1 MGYVSPVSCGFLWS
15 GSSPRLTASPLGGGA
30 RHPRRPPH
38 QKAQTLPK
46 PEAVPA
52 EIIALA
58 REPAP
63 QLVQVGWGKSGR
75 RLRTVGDVRHEAAR
89 LYRRAAQGLIPPEDL
104 SRGIYAL
111 VQLGKLIEQ
120 ADLEERVEQ
129 LEAMLAAKGRK

>member
-1 MGYVSPVSCGFLWS
+1 M
-15 GSSPRLTASPLGGGA
+15 
-30 RHPRRPPH
+30 
-38 QKAQTLPK
+38 PK
-46 PEAVPA
+46 PEAATPA

-75 RLRTVGDVRHEAAR
+75 RLRTVGDVRREAAR
-89 LYRRAAQGLIPPEDL
+89 LYRRAAEGLIPPEDL

-120 ADLEERVEQ
+120 ADLEERIER
-129 LEAMLAAKGRK
+129 LEAELAAKGRK